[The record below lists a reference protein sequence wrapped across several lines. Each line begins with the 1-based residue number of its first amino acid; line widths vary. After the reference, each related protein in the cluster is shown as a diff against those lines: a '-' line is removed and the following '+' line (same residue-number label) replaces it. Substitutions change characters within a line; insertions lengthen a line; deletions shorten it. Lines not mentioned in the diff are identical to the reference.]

1 MWRIV
6 NMIEIKNV
14 SKTYKR
20 MQGLKIRKIEALK
33 NVSFNIEKGKITA
46 LLGINGVGKST
57 MLKAIA
63 GLINIDSGEIRIDGE
78 KINEKVYN
86 KLAFVP
92 DVQSH
97 FSNTTIKE
105 TFEFM
110 EIFYSKW
117 NKEKSKEM
125 MDIFKLDEDEII
137 DNLSKG
143 NIARV
148 KLILGFCQDPEY
160 ILLDEP
166 FTGIDLFKRE
176 EFIGVIAQYM
186 EENQA
191 IIITTHEI
199 VEIESLVDEVV
210 ILDEGQIITSFN
222 AEELREREGKSILDK
237 MREVYKN
244 E

>member
-1 MWRIV
+1 
-6 NMIEIKNV
+6 MIEIKNV

-222 AEELREREGKSILDK
+222 AEELRERERKSILDK

>member
-1 MWRIV
+1 
-6 NMIEIKNV
+6 MIEIKNV

-105 TFEFM
+105 TFEVM

>member
-1 MWRIV
+1 
-6 NMIEIKNV
+6 MIEIKNV

-63 GLINIDSGEIRIDGE
+63 GLINIDSGEIRTDGE

>member
-1 MWRIV
+1 
-6 NMIEIKNV
+6 MIEIKNV

-63 GLINIDSGEIRIDGE
+63 GLINIDSGEICIDGE

-110 EIFYSKW
+110 EIFYPKL

>member
-1 MWRIV
+1 
-6 NMIEIKNV
+6 MIEKKKG

-20 MQGLKIRKIEALK
+20 MQGLKIRKIETIK

>member
-1 MWRIV
+1 
-6 NMIEIKNV
+6 MIEIKNV

-63 GLINIDSGEIRIDGE
+63 GLINIDSGEIRIDEE
-78 KINEKVYN
+78 KINEKIYN

-92 DVQSH
+92 DVESH

-110 EIFYSKW
+110 EIFYPKW

-125 MDIFKLDEDEII
+125 MNIFKLDENEII

-199 VEIESLVDEVV
+199 VEIESLVDEVI
-210 ILDEGQIITSFN
+210 ILDEGEIITSFN

>member
-1 MWRIV
+1 
-6 NMIEIKNV
+6 MIEIKNV

-244 E
+244 V

>member
-1 MWRIV
+1 
-6 NMIEIKNV
+6 MIEIKNV

-166 FTGIDLFKRE
+166 FTGIDLFKRK

>member
-1 MWRIV
+1 
-6 NMIEIKNV
+6 MIEIKNV

-78 KINEKVYN
+78 KINKKVYN

-210 ILDEGQIITSFN
+210 ILDEGQIITSFK

>member
-1 MWRIV
+1 
-6 NMIEIKNV
+6 MIEIKNV

-20 MQGLKIRKIEALK
+20 MQGLKVKKIEALK

-57 MLKAIA
+57 VLKAIA
-63 GLINIDSGEIRIDGE
+63 GLIKIDSGEILMDGE
-78 KINEKVYN
+78 KMNKNIYN

-92 DVQSH
+92 DVESH

-105 TFEFM
+105 SFEFM
-110 EIFYSKW
+110 EIFYPRW

-125 MDIFKLDEDEII
+125 MDIFKLNENEVI

-148 KLILGFCQDPEY
+148 KLILGFCQDPDY

-186 EENQA
+186 KENQA

-199 VEIESLVDEVV
+199 VEIESLVDEVI
-210 ILDEGQIITSFN
+210 ILDEGKIITSFN
-222 AEELREREGKSILDK
+222 AEDLREREGKSILDK

>member
-1 MWRIV
+1 
-6 NMIEIKNV
+6 MIEIKNV

-237 MREVYKN
+237 MREVFIHL
-244 E
+244 

>member
-1 MWRIV
+1 
-6 NMIEIKNV
+6 MIEIKNV

-63 GLINIDSGEIRIDGE
+63 GLINTDSGEIRIDGE
-78 KINEKVYN
+78 KINEKIYN

-117 NKEKSKEM
+117 NKKKSKEM
-125 MDIFKLDEDEII
+125 MNIFKLDEDEII

-199 VEIESLVDEVV
+199 VEIESLVDEVI
-210 ILDEGQIITSFN
+210 ILDEGQIIASFN

>member
-1 MWRIV
+1 
-6 NMIEIKNV
+6 MIEIKNV

-222 AEELREREGKSILDK
+222 AEELRKREGKSILDK